1 MFVIVYGHSLADGEG
16 RTAIQMSDR
25 PIAIVQEQSEPRT
38 RAAVPVR
45 FNRDFVLRRLLV
57 LADIAGVA
65 AALAVAMVFFSAGE
79 RLNGLLWG
87 LVTLPVWIL
96 VFKAYGLYDRD
107 SKRVSHSTVD
117 DLPWIFHSLLIGS
130 LAMWVVLRY
139 GSGEKLIFVQGLVFF
154 GVGLG
159 GIFLARAAARALSR
173 FLIPPERVLLVG
185 GGPMARVLAHKF
197 RQHPEYELDA
207 IGYVDLSASADGVH
221 SDLPYL
227 GQPQEIDEIVARER
241 VERVVILSPEVA
253 PDELADLVR
262 RLRGADVRIALLPH
276 IVDVLGSS
284 VEIDDVEGITILGR
298 DATESDQLVAAAQ
311 ARDGHR
317 DRAPAAP
324 AHPAGDGRRRPGGQA
339 DLARPDLLRPGA
351 DRTWRAALPD
361 AQVPNDDRGR
371 GAKEGELADRSQ
383 HPVWLLLDHDP
394 RITRVGRFLRQTSI
408 DELPQ
413 LWNVLRGDMSLVGP
427 RPMPPHVDEQIS
439 GWGRRRLDLTP
450 GITGLWQVLGRT
462 TSPSRRWSKLDYL
475 YVTNWSLWQDI
486 RLLIRHAAGGA
497 RPARRRTRRS
507 VELSE

>member
-1 MFVIVYGHSLADGEG
+1 
-16 RTAIQMSDR
+16 MSDR
-25 PIAIVQEQSEPRT
+25 PIAIVQERLEPRT
-38 RAAVPVR
+38 HAAVPAR

-65 AALAVAMVFFSAGE
+65 AALALAMVFFSPGE
-79 RLNGLLWG
+79 RLNGLVWG

-130 LAMWVVLRY
+130 LALWVVLRY
-139 GSGEKLIFVQGLVFF
+139 GSREKLVFVQGLVFF

-207 IGYVDLSASADGVH
+207 IGYVDLSASADGAH

-227 GQPQEIDEIVARER
+227 GQPVEIDEIVARER

-284 VEIDDVEGITILGR
+284 VEIDDVEGITILGVTPPNLTR
-298 DATESDQLVAAAQ
+298 SSRLLKRAMDIVIALPLLLLTLPVMAIAALAVKLTSRGPTFYGQ
-311 ARDGHR
+311 ERIGR
-317 DRAPAAP
+317 
-324 AHPAGDGRRRPGGQA
+324 GGRRFRMHKFRTMIQDA
-339 DLARPDLLRPGA
+339 ELR
-351 DRTWRAALPD
+351 
-361 AQVPNDDRGR
+361 
-371 GAKEGELADRSQ
+371 EGELVGHSR

-394 RITRVGRFLRQTSI
+394 RITRVGRFLRHTSI

-413 LWNVLRGDMSLVGP
+413 LWNVIRGDMSIVGP
-427 RPMPPHVDEQIS
+427 RPMPPHVDERIS

-462 TSPSRRWSKLDYL
+462 HIPFEEMVKLDYL

-486 RLLIRHAAGGA
+486 RLIIHTL
-497 RPARRRTRRS
+497 PAVLGRRG
-507 VELSE
+507 VN